1 MKKTLHILWTD
12 MKQSLFSLRFLCSV
26 LAVPFLMLTAI
37 WGMTDGSFVSAWYL
51 ARLALGGSGLECM
64 ILCTLPVFAFGLS
77 YAREWEEKAVRC
89 QVIRAG
95 TGRYALSRTLNCALS
110 GFLTVFLGIG
120 LFVLIL
126 LPVCPPHLPD
136 PGDAP
141 PYEALMGTHLIPGWL
156 LYMAH
161 HGLSGSIV
169 SVCALW
175 FSTLLPNRFAAAAAP
190 FILYFSIL
198 RLNFL
203 TRLPAWTSPVYW
215 ISGVWSGE
223 SCLETIGYKLITAL
237 ALCALFGIAA
247 RYHIERRLLHE

>member
-1 MKKTLHILWTD
+1 MKKTLHILWAD
-12 MKQSLFSLRFLCSV
+12 MKRSLLSLRFLCSV
-26 LAVPFLMLTAI
+26 LAVPFLMLTAV
-37 WGMTDGSFVSAWYL
+37 WGLREGSFVSAWYL
-51 ARLALGGSGLECM
+51 ARLALGGSGIEGM

-77 YAREWEEKAVRC
+77 YAWEWEEKAMRY

-95 TGRYALSRTLNCALS
+95 TGRYILSKVLNCALS

-126 LPVCPPHLPD
+126 LPFYPPHLPD
-136 PGDAP
+136 SGIT
-141 PYEALMGTHLIPGWL
+141 PYEILMGTHLIPGWL

-203 TRLPAWTSPVYW
+203 TRLPAWVSPVYW
-215 ISGVWSGE
+215 IGGVWSAG
-223 SCLETIGYKLITAL
+223 SCLETIGYKLVTAL
-237 ALCALFGIAA
+237 VLCALFSIAS
-247 RYHIERRLLHE
+247 RYHMERRLLHK

>member
-1 MKKTLHILWTD
+1 MKKTLHILWMD
-12 MKQSLFSLRFLCSV
+12 MRRSLLSFRLLASV
-26 LAVPFLMLTAI
+26 LCVPFLILTAV
-37 WGMTDGSFVSAWYL
+37 WGMMEDPLVSAWYL
-51 ARLALGGSGLECM
+51 ARLALGGSGLVGM

-95 TGRYALSRTLNCALS
+95 TGRYALSKVLNCALS

-126 LPVCPPHLPD
+126 LPFCPPHLPD
-136 PGDAP
+136 SGGMS
-141 PYEALMGTHLIPGWL
+141 PYEILMGTHLIPGWL

-161 HGLSGSIV
+161 HGLSGSIA

-215 ISGVWSGE
+215 ISGVWE
-223 SCLETIGYKLITAL
+223 EETCLETIGYKLITAL